1 MGSMEDVTPQ
11 IEAVNTELRN
21 IQEEKAKL
29 EGEMLDLRRDK
40 DEAFGE
46 LNRNVLDDFR
56 CRKTYKS
63 CIRSSFCLL
72 CRNHPVLDNC
82 IYIIIILIIHYAKR
96 STLVQNS
103 RQKFL
108 HVKN

>member
-46 LNRNVLDDFR
+46 LNRNV
-56 CRKTYKS
+56 
-63 CIRSSFCLL
+63 
-72 CRNHPVLDNC
+72 
-82 IYIIIILIIHYAKR
+82 
-96 STLVQNS
+96 
-103 RQKFL
+103 
-108 HVKN
+108 